1 MPDIYFNRPCPSC
14 GGRVRE
20 SSDHQYAECT
30 RCGKRF
36 RLREKKASP
45 SAPPVGTESSFTAMW
60 LRYKKRIG
68 RDASNLLQKLKR
80 RLRDYHITIPL
91 KKKSTSSP
99 PTMNQGQEALYQA
112 RRRQLNG
119 HRTST
124 IAPPP
129 PTTGEKI
136 EGFIRSHRILSLVSL
151 SLAVLLLLTGITA
164 GISACVKESR
174 INKSRFTF
182 LYGDIEPIK
191 ERATYKFVTDN
202 GKCMKINLSAIADLC
217 GLTRTGSHDSPKYAV
232 ADGSTYV
239 IFTIGSKIALVNG
252 SRYEMACPANYN
264 DKDQLWVDLYF
275 ADDILAGLTVNVDTE
290 TNTVTVKRNTLAGG
304 SVLNPIYETVLISAG
319 NRTVYTSA
327 GADNSTDCTYKTDV
341 SAYLSHMRPSDP
353 SYLLLTNKDNPLS
366 ADYLPSDLVTIT
378 VPTKRKLELR
388 SSAAMA
394 LEAMFR
400 EMEADGV
407 TDIFVTS
414 AYRSYDYQKN
424 LYDKYLG
431 EYMAAG
437 LSYEEA
443 VKKVDSDTARPG
455 YSEHQTGLSVDFFT
469 STMAKL
475 EDFESTEACKWLK
488 ENAWRFGFILRY
500 PSDKTST
507 TGYAYESWHYRFVGV
522 EAASEIHRKGWCFEE
537 YLRNS

>member
-20 SSDHQYAECT
+20 SIDHQYAECT

-36 RLREKKASP
+36 RLQERKAPPTASP
-45 SAPPVGTESSFTAMW
+45 ADAEGSFTAMW

-68 RDASNLLQKLKR
+68 RDASKLLQKLKR
-80 RLRDYHITIPL
+80 RLRDYHISLPL
-91 KKKSTSSP
+91 RKKNTSSP

-112 RRRQLNG
+112 RRKQLDG
-119 HRTST
+119 HRAST

-174 INKSRFTF
+174 INKGRFTF
-182 LYGDIEPIK
+182 LYGDIEPVK

-252 SRYEMACPANYN
+252 SRYEMACSANYN

-327 GADNSTDCTYKTDV
+327 GADNSTDCTYKTDI
-341 SAYLSHMRPSDP
+341 SAYLSYMRPSDP

-400 EMEADGV
+400 EMEADGI
-407 TDIFVTS
+407 TDLFVTS

-475 EDFESTEACKWLK
+475 EDFESTEACAWLK

-507 TGYAYESWHYRFVGV
+507 TGYSYESWHYRFVGV